1 MIAGLAPISV
11 NSVPFA
17 ALSLAVI
24 LVSWSRWQ
32 ARFPIA
38 LACVSA
44 IMLLSWSRPLDLAA
58 LLLFLGPPF
67 LATRMIWGRAGATPS
82 ALAWLLIAWEV
93 LLFIYLRKYSW
104 VGDFGWLDHQ
114 FAVIGLSYMLF
125 RAIHL
130 LVEAPH
136 LGHLPFSPA
145 RYFTYMTAFWTLLS
159 GPIQRY
165 EAFCEGLGKAGRPDI
180 DAAIDAAHRA
190 VNGLIK
196 AFLIAP
202 VFLKASDI
210 SALSAPGA
218 GWIDFAIV
226 LYCYPIYIY
235 LNFSGYTDLMIA
247 IARLCGVTTMP
258 ENFNRPYLARN
269 LLDFWG
275 RWHISFG
282 TWIRQYVFTP
292 LSQNLL
298 RVAPR
303 RLHNAMLIVCVVV
316 TFLIVGAWHGT
327 TLNFLIF
334 GLLHGAGIVATAI
347 YGAALRRLLARDSR
361 KAFER
366 HPLVHAAS
374 VFLCFNYVCAT
385 ILLFPNQADDLAR
398 ILGGFLGSHL

>member
-1 MIAGLAPISV
+1 MIAGLTPIAV

-17 ALSLAVI
+17 AMSLAVI
-24 LVSWSRWQ
+24 LIAWSRWR
-32 ARFPIA
+32 AFFPCA

-67 LATRMIWGRAGATPS
+67 LAIRLTWGRGES
-82 ALAWLLIAWEV
+82 APPVLPGLLIAWEV
-93 LLFIYLRKYSW
+93 LLFVYLRKYSW
-104 VGDFGWLDHQ
+104 VGSFGWLDHP

-130 LVEAPH
+130 LVEAPR
-136 LGHLPFSPA
+136 LGHLPFSA
-145 RYFTYMTAFWTLLS
+145 VRYGTYMVAFWTLLS

-165 EAFCEGLGKAGRPDI
+165 EAFCEGLAAAGRPDT
-180 DAAIDAAHRA
+180 DAALEAAHRA
-190 VNGLIK
+190 INGLIK

-218 GWIDFAIV
+218 DWIDFAIV
-226 LYCYPIYIY
+226 LYAYPVYIY

-247 IARLCGVTTMP
+247 VARLCGVTTMP

-282 TWIRQYVFTP
+282 TWIRHYVFTP

-298 RVAPR
+298 RATQR
-303 RLHNAMLIVCVVV
+303 RLHDAMLVACVIV
-316 TFLIVGAWHGT
+316 TFVIVGAWHGT

-334 GLLHGAGIVATAI
+334 GLLHGAGIVVAAV
-347 YGAALRRLLARDSR
+347 YGAALRRLLGREAR

-366 HPLVHAAS
+366 HPFVRAAS

-385 ILLFPNQADDLAR
+385 ILLFPNQAGDLGR
-398 ILGGFLGSHL
+398 ILGGFLGTHL